1 MCLVLLCLVSHLGRT
16 SSRCRKRLLLL
27 VLTQQQQNRPPRC
40 SQAFDCDQ
48 KEARAAGQK
57 QHNTRNVALILC
69 DAANPHMIFFVLL
82 ELFLFG
88 WWFLFLASFRFFAA
102 VLVMDCW
109 CLCVLGRKRGET
121 KMRVGRVGT
130 GDPCPAHGRR
140 LSHTLRMRVRLEDVK
155 ETTKKREKEERSM

>member
-16 SSRCRKRLLLL
+16 SSRCRKRLLL

-69 DAANPHMIFFVLL
+69 DAASPHMIFFVLL